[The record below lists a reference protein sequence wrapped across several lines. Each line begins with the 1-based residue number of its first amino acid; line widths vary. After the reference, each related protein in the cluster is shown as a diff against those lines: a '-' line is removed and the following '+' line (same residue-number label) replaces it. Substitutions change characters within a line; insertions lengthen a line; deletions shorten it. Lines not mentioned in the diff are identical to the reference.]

1 MKAFDLITGDRVPV
15 LVYDVTIENLED
27 RKKAV
32 VSYDTIKQASQA
44 LGLSYNVIKS
54 SITSRKRVYSPML
67 KKDVAVRL
75 KPKK

>member
-15 LVYDVTIENLED
+15 LVYDVSIENLED

-44 LGLSYNVIKS
+44 LGLSYNIIKS

>member
-1 MKAFDLITGDRVPV
+1 MKAFDLIMGDRVPV
-15 LVYDVTIENLED
+15 LVYDVTIENLEE

-32 VSYDTIKQASQA
+32 ISYDTIKHASQA
-44 LGLSYNVIKS
+44 LGLSYNVIKA
-54 SITSRKRVYSPML
+54 SINSRKRVYSPML

>member
-15 LVYDVTIENLED
+15 VVYDVSIEDIKE
-27 RKKAV
+27 RREKV
-32 VSYDTIKQASQA
+32 ISYDTIKQASQA

>member
-67 KKDVAVRL
+67 KKHVAVRL

>member
-15 LVYDVTIENLED
+15 LVYDVSIENLED